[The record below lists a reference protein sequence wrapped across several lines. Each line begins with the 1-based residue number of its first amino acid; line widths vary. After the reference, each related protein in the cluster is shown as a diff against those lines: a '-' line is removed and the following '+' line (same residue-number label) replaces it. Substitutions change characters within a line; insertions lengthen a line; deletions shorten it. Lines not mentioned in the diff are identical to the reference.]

1 MTRSEVTFAQI
12 PYEHWSY
19 PDFVNQTK
27 AEQEMRQMG
36 QEGVICEL
44 MRLGFACDVADLT
57 FTADGDNL
65 SYRHMCRFNSGFFY
79 RQKVGLVRLISTFGA
94 DFRLAFEGS
103 RALRLLLASR
113 ARRQV
118 LL

>member
-27 AEQEMRQMG
+27 AEEEMRQMG
-36 QEGVICEL
+36 REGVICEFGI
-44 MRLGFACDVADLT
+44 RLWVEWRLIVT
-57 FTADGDNL
+57 FTTDGDNL

-79 RQKVGLVRLISTFGA
+79 RQKVGSYGSVSLFGV
-94 DFRLAFEGS
+94 DLSFAFAGS
-103 RALRLLLASR
+103 RAL
-113 ARRQV
+113 
-118 LL
+118 